1 MRDRAARHGRVVAA
15 VGLGLGAL
23 YAVVTR
29 EPIRF
34 EWAPVALLVAAALA
48 LSFRLPSRR
57 ELEAESGVLVLTRY
71 GLLALL
77 ISCLVAGTGGANSQ
91 LWLLYGLVA
100 LFVSWSFD
108 SRTEVAF
115 AIGTGV
121 LYVLTTWVAGG
132 LPARGPLLA
141 RLGGLALL
149 TLAVSLLCRESR
161 DAHERALVAARD
173 AAALAEARR
182 AVAEQ
187 AQRLNGL
194 QSEFVSTVSH
204 ELRTPLTAI
213 IG

>member
-34 EWAPVALLVAAALA
+34 EWAPV
-48 LSFRLPSRR
+48 
-57 ELEAESGVLVLTRY
+57 
-71 GLLALL
+71 
-77 ISCLVAGTGGANSQ
+77 
-91 LWLLYGLVA
+91 
-100 LFVSWSFD
+100 
-108 SRTEVAF
+108 
-115 AIGTGV
+115 
-121 LYVLTTWVAGG
+121 
-132 LPARGPLLA
+132 
-141 RLGGLALL
+141 ALL

-213 IG
+213 IGNLVTLQRGVVTDPEIAQTL